1 MFLSD
6 GDGIQDSSD
15 NCPLVP
21 NGAQVDTDEDGTG
34 DQCDAD
40 LDGDGVANDEDNCP
54 WFPNTD
60 QTELTGK
67 GYLNRWIYICIMRGD
82 IIVEGMTKEL

>member
-1 MFLSD
+1 M
-6 GDGIQDSSD
+6 
-15 NCPLVP
+15 P

-60 QTELTGK
+60 QTELTGTFYPNLWVC
-67 GYLNRWIYICIMRGD
+67 G
-82 IIVEGMTKEL
+82 